1 MPHGDQTNRQPP
13 RVRRYFSRIP
23 APTRLPKRHV
33 HGIPTFSCRRRKA
46 GRGGDGGFI
55 TAQFVM
61 VIPLVLFA
69 FVAAVQGGSYLH
81 AQRIVQAAAE
91 DGSEAARASNANAQ
105 TGRAVA
111 LDTLSQ
117 LGGSSVTGV
126 TVTATTK
133 GDEAVVEVVGHAV
146 GPLGSMTVRATSSGP
161 LERFRP
167 QPAGSR

>member
-1 MPHGDQTNRQPP
+1 RRPNQPP
-13 RVRRYFSRIP
+13 TTSGPKVFLQDP
-23 APTRLPKRHV
+23 GANKAAKRHV
-33 HGIPTFSCRRRKA
+33 HGIPTCLSDRRRRC
-46 GRGGDGGFI
+46 GGGDGGFI

-126 TVTATTK
+126 
-133 GDEAVVEVVGHAV
+133 
-146 GPLGSMTVRATSSGP
+146 
-161 LERFRP
+161 
-167 QPAGSR
+167 